1 MQRTYSGTRVA
12 VLFTGAASGIG
23 QATVGSLRR
32 GRCCVIGCD
41 ADAEPRSNTQVVRR
55 DAGHQAQMVTAEVS
69 AQADVDRMIA
79 HLPGGCVDVLVGAHA
94 VVRWL
99 AAAVDGF
106 KPDASGTS
114 AVRS

>member
-1 MQRTYSGTRVA
+1 
-12 VLFTGAASGIG
+12 
-23 QATVGSLRR
+23 
-32 GRCCVIGCD
+32 
-41 ADAEPRSNTQVVRR
+41 
-55 DAGHQAQMVTAEVS
+55 MVTAEVS